1 MKRKIYQRLLDW
13 KKQQLGRTALLIEG
27 ARRIGK
33 SYVVEAFARQ
43 EYDDYLLVDFS
54 AAQPEV
60 HELFTHYAGNI
71 DTLLSRLQHPSPR
84 GLPHQTRR

>member
-43 EYDDYLLVDFS
+43 EYDDYLLNFP
-54 AAQPEV
+54 AEGA
-60 HELFTHYAGNI
+60 LK
-71 DTLLSRLQHPSPR
+71 PR
-84 GLPHQTRR
+84 I

>member
-1 MKRKIYQRLLDW
+1 M
-13 KKQQLGRTALLIEG
+13 IEG

-60 HELFTHYAGNI
+60 QAVCTAK
-71 DTLLSRLQHPSPR
+71 Q
-84 GLPHQTRR
+84 

>member
-1 MKRKIYQRLLDW
+1 MYIHLTTTEKYHEITRKIYQRLLDW

-60 HELFTHYAGNI
+60 QAVCTAK
-71 DTLLSRLQHPSPR
+71 Q
-84 GLPHQTRR
+84 